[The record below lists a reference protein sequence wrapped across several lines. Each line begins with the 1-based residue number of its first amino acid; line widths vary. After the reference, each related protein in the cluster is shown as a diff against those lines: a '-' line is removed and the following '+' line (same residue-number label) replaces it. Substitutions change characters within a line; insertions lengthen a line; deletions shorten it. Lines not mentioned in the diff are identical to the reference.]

1 MAQRL
6 KTDWILFFTIV
17 AMVCFGLVIV
27 YSASSVMAELKYK
40 WDMYFI
46 ARQVG
51 WAAVSFL
58 VLMQLKRLDY
68 RRFDNPIWAFAPLGV
83 VTSLLVLGVFHRPS
97 SIAGSRPAP
106 SHCSLPNSPSRR

>member
-40 WDMYFI
+40 WAY
-46 ARQVG
+46 
-51 WAAVSFL
+51 
-58 VLMQLKRLDY
+58 VLHRPVRLGGPWCRSGSDVVQALDY
-68 RRFDNPIWAFAPLGV
+68 RRFDNPVWAFAPLGM
-83 VTSLLVLGVFHRPS
+83 
-97 SIAGSRPAP
+97 
-106 SHCSLPNSPSRR
+106 

>member
-46 ARQVG
+46 ARQIG
-51 WAAVSFL
+51 
-58 VLMQLKRLDY
+58 MGR
-68 RRFDNPIWAFAPLGV
+68 GV
-83 VTSLLVLGVFHRPS
+83 VLRADAIEAAGLPAVRQSCLGFRAARHCYEPARIGVLHRP
-97 SIAGSRPAP
+97 
-106 SHCSLPNSPSRR
+106 